1 MKKIVTLLFLFF
13 VFVIQTGCS
22 KASTPIQESGT
33 ISFVDD
39 DGVTINL
46 DKPAERIITLYSA
59 HTENIFY
66 LGAGD
71 KLIGD
76 YKTCTYPPQAA
87 FIDKYDYN
95 GDPEAVIGANPD
107 VVIIR
112 PFIRKKVPDF
122 VKALENAGITV
133 ISLYP
138 DEFSDFDSY
147 IGKLAQVVGKEQE
160 AQILLENFHSEI
172 ENIKE
177 ITSKIENKQTIFFE
191 STDTNIRTVTPNS
204 MPGLAIEYAGGINI
218 AADAEPIE
226 KDSSIAAFGEERVLM
241 NGDNIDVYVSQRGSM
256 NSGASKQGV
265 SERAGF
271 QAIKALKNNRFY
283 TINEKLI
290 SSPTF
295 RYVKGIRQLA
305 RFLYPDEMNSIEEY
319 KNDNLATRRD
329 YANIIYNYLNTPVF
343 VPSSSS
349 YYKTQQQ
356 GHVFGL
362 FEDVSWQDKD
372 FDAIETVVE
381 TGYIEGFKE
390 NDKEYFKPD
399 NNVTRDELAQTIFVI
414 GNFSAKDNNTVI
426 NDLSESSHKRIVQ
439 ILVDNGVFTLEN
451 GNFQPNKPVTN
462 NEIINALELTEK

>member
-1 MKKIVTLLFLFF
+1 MKKIVTLVFLFF
-13 VFVIQTGCS
+13 VFVMQTGCN
-22 KASTPIQESGT
+22 KASTPVKEWGA

-39 DGVTINL
+39 DCVTINL

-112 PFIRKKVPDF
+112 PFVRKKAPDF

-138 DEFSDFDSY
+138 DEFSDFDAY
-147 IGKLAQVVGKEQE
+147 IGKLAQVVGKEQQ
-160 AQILLENFHSEI
+160 AQTLLKDFHSEI

-191 STDTNIRTVTPNS
+191 STDTNIRTVTPDS

-218 AADAEPIE
+218 AKDVEPIE

-271 QAIKALKNNRFY
+271 QSIKALKNDRFY

-295 RYVKGIRQLA
+295 RYVKGVKQLA
-305 RFLYPDEMNSIEEY
+305 RFLYPAEMNNIQAY
-319 KNDNLATRRD
+319 KNDNIATRRD
-329 YANIIYNYLNTPVF
+329 YANIIYNYLNIPVF

-349 YYKTQQQ
+349 YYTTEQQ
-356 GHVFGL
+356 GHTFGL
-362 FEDVSWQDKD
+362 FQDVDWQDKD
-372 FDAIETVVE
+372 FDAIESVVE
-381 TGYIEGFKE
+381 CGYIEGFTE

-399 NNVTRDELAQTIFVI
+399 NNITRDELAQTIFVI
-414 GNFSAKDNNTVI
+414 GNFTAKDNNTQI
-426 NDLSESSHKRIVQ
+426 NDLDQSQHKRIVQ

-451 GNFQPNKPVTN
+451 GSFQPNRTVTN
-462 NEIINALELTEK
+462 NEIINALEFIEK

>member
-22 KASTPIQESGT
+22 KASTPIQESGA

-372 FDAIETVVE
+372 FDAIETVAE